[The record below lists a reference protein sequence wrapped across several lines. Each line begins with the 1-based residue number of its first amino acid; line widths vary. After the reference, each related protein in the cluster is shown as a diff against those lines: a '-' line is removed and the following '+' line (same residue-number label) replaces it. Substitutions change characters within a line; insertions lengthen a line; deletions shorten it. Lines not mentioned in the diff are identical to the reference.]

1 MVRRSGATLHWGID
15 GPDDILEAVPG
26 LRLLA
31 WVSPFDSP
39 TFADVSLAV
48 PGDGQGDVAVAE
60 LRYMAQYHRYA
71 F

>member
-1 MVRRSGATLHWGID
+1 
-15 GPDDILEAVPG
+15 VPG
-26 LRLLA
+26 LRLLQ

-39 TFADVSLAV
+39 TFADVSRPYRVMAKVMSLSSK
-48 PGDGQGDVAVAE
+48 

>member
-1 MVRRSGATLHWGID
+1 
-15 GPDDILEAVPG
+15 VPG

-39 TFADVSLAV
+39 TFH
-48 PGDGQGDVAVAE
+48 DVAWYYRAMAAVMSRVPSW
-60 LRYMAQYHRYA
+60 RYMAQYNRYA

>member
-39 TFADVSLAV
+39 TFADVSLAL
-48 PGDGQGDVAVAE
+48 PGDGA
-60 LRYMAQYHRYA
+60 R
-71 F
+71 

>member
-1 MVRRSGATLHWGID
+1 V
-15 GPDDILEAVPG
+15 PD

-39 TFADVSLAV
+39 TFAEVSLPFRAL
-48 PGDGQGDVAVAE
+48 AKAMSLSNR